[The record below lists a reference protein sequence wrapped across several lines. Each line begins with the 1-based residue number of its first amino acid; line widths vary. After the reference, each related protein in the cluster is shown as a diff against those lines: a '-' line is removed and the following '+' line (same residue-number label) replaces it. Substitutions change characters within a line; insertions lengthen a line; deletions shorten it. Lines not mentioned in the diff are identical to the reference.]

1 MALTPSIFVVET
13 SFNSELNSP
22 HFEFKIL
29 RWHERLG
36 GLPTQ
41 VKGIFHAL
49 YPKGVEN
56 RYLKENDASSFAFSF
71 PLLCSEATHHLIT
84 N

>member
-1 MALTPSIFVVET
+1 MALTPIFVVEA

-41 VKGIFHAL
+41 VKSIFHAL
-49 YPKGVEN
+49 YPKGVD
-56 RYLKENDASSFAFSF
+56 K
-71 PLLCSEATHHLIT
+71 
-84 N
+84 